1 MAPTATLSRRQ
12 AFFSQHNLPLIS
24 TPPYQIYIY
33 IYNETEP
40 ILRLPR
46 GDGVNAVFE
55 REEVQLKRG
64 GEGLRQRDSALH

>member
-24 TPPYQIYIY
+24 TPLTKYIY